1 MNPTVL
7 PRPVPDEM
15 LTPDLIAQIL
25 DAAAALVAADGKSTG
40 DLWPGA
46 AHEDYLPGFPVCG
59 AAAIGVAAG
68 YTRAADVEYCVA
80 AIDTDGETADP
91 HPAFL
96 ALMGWLGVKHPEDVF
111 DWSDRTPAHGIVTG
125 LRACASS
132 IRTAVVAA

>member
-1 MNPTVL
+1 
-7 PRPVPDEM
+7 
-15 LTPDLIAQIL
+15 
-25 DAAAALVAADGKSTG
+25 
-40 DLWPGA
+40 
-46 AHEDYLPGFPVCG
+46 FPVCG